1 MVGWILKNYNY
12 VNSSQNFDFLE
23 NCVRVFVCIC
33 IFSLMIY
40 KYYTRCTCVCPLILA
55 DTGLETGSW
64 GGRPSWWWGDWSR
77 KALRNTYKMDEY
89 WKTLTMW
96 ILLRILI
103 SWKMFDPWRRRRMEK
118 EREGKQGPG
127 KHLVCICRGK
137 QNQSRKRREIFWNKT
152 DIETLRML
160 SRSLFD
166 C

>member
-33 IFSLMIY
+33 IFPLIAY

-77 KALRNTYKMDEY
+77 KALRNTYKMDEF

-96 ILLRILI
+96 ILLLGGEEGWKRKGRENRDQENIWFAFAEKNKIRVGKGGRYFETRRILKH
-103 SWKMFDPWRRRRMEK
+103 WECC
-118 EREGKQGPG
+118 QG
-127 KHLVCICRGK
+127 H
-137 QNQSRKRREIFWNKT
+137 
-152 DIETLRML
+152 
-160 SRSLFD
+160 SLTVSH
-166 C
+166 